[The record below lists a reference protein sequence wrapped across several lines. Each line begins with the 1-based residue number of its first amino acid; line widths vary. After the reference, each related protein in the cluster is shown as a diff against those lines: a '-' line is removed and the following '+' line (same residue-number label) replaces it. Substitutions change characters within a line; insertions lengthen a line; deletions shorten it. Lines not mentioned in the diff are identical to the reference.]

1 MTHLLKL
8 HCAYN
13 AQPYLNMAE
22 SSEQIILIVEDDPS
36 LREGIHDL
44 LELEYNE
51 GVHSVSNGLEALEI
65 LEEIT
70 PNLIISDIMMPKMN
84 GYELLK
90 KVREIPHMIRVPFIL
105 LTARGTREEVFEGR
119 KSGAELYVTKPFD
132 SEILVKHTK
141 TQLRRSSEK
150 QLASQEVISSLKRN
164 VLQIL
169 NHEFRTPLTYVTAY
183 YDMLAESIESQKD
196 SRNVN
201 DYLSGIL
208 SGCDRLIDL
217 IEDLILV
224 MDVRTGILKETYD
237 KNALAISNFRP
248 IIDTILLEFA
258 PLIQK
263 YNLNISIQ
271 LEDDL
276 EIWGVE
282 EQLHILF
289 AHLIENAVKFS
300 AYSLDPTGS
309 NYVEIKSSLSQN
321 GQVVIFEIKDNGI
334 GIPKEAQPKIFDL
347 FYQHNRNYFEQ
358 QGSGAGL
365 TISRGIANIH
375 GGTISVQSPNG
386 KGCHVTV
393 QLPIHKPESAK
404 PMQMGSFQVSKRLAK
419 ILLVEDDEVLLR
431 SLEELMTL
439 HKGKYHYQIK
449 SATNGRLALNVLE
462 SFTPDLIVSDVMMP
476 EMDGLELLKRIR
488 GQNALLH
495 VPFIIVSARNR
506 QQDIYDGR
514 LSGAEE
520 YITKPYDTDEFITLV
535 EVQLDRYFQYQR
547 VADRDFDNFKQKILS
562 MLQPDLRDPLMSV
575 SDSSIKLTGEQ
586 DNIQNADDLRNA
598 LDEIKM
604 GSHKISELVEDFM
617 SLAEIETGEAKKA
630 FSSRATPCFNLS
642 FLIDE
647 SIKIHRE
654 GLQANN
660 IFSNIVVESGNYG
673 AMIELSSMQKAISRL
688 IGIVASF
695 CKSANGDELNIC
707 ASGKHENT
715 ISISVWHNG
724 SSLSPEIRERVN
736 EITARTSEESFNP
749 MDFSSHLKIV
759 VGFVAIHDG
768 ELQLIQVG
776 ESGTNQ
782 ERDEFVIRLPKL
794 KKAQVLETDQSG
806 FMLG

>member
-1 MTHLLKL
+1 
-8 HCAYN
+8 
-13 AQPYLNMAE
+13 MAE
-22 SSEQIILIVEDDPS
+22 TSEQIILIVEDDPS

-44 LELEYNE
+44 LELEYND
-51 GVHSVSNGLEALEI
+51 GVHSVSNGLEALEL
-65 LEEIT
+65 LESIT

-90 KVREIPHMIRVPFIL
+90 KVREMPHMVRIPFIF

-132 SEILVKHTK
+132 SEILVKHTQ
-141 TQLRRSSEK
+141 TQLKRSSEK

-196 SRNVN
+196 GRNVN
-201 DYLSGIL
+201 DYLNGIL
-208 SGCDRLIDL
+208 SGCDRLINL

-224 MDVRTGILKETYD
+224 MDVRSGRLEKTYD
-237 KNALAISNFRP
+237 KSALAISDFRP
-248 IIDTILLEFA
+248 IIDKILLEYA
-258 PLIQK
+258 HLIKK
-263 YNLNISIQ
+263 YNIDISLQ
-271 LEDDL
+271 LEDG
-276 EIWGVE
+276 IQVWGVE

-300 AYSLDPTGS
+300 GYSSDNSGP
-309 NYVEIKSSLSQN
+309 NYVEIKSTASTT
-321 GQVVIFEIKDNGI
+321 GRTVMFEINDNGI

-375 GGTISVQSPNG
+375 GGNISVLSLNES
-386 KGCHVTV
+386 GCNVTV
-393 QLPIHKPESAK
+393 QLPIYKPEHEE
-404 PMQMGSFQVSKRLAK
+404 PMRMGAMKASKRLAK
-419 ILLVEDDEVLLR
+419 ILLVEDDEILLQ
-431 SLEELMTL
+431 SLEELMVL
-439 HKGKYHYQIK
+439 HNGNYHFQVK
-449 SATNGRLALNVLE
+449 SATNGRTALEVLE
-462 SFTPDLIVSDVMMP
+462 SFTPDIIVSDVMMP

-488 GQNALLH
+488 EQNALLH
-495 VPFIIVSARNR
+495 VPFIIVSARSR
-506 QQDIYDGR
+506 QQDVYDGR

-520 YITKPYDTDEFITLV
+520 YITKPYDIDEFITLV

-547 VADRDFDNFKQKILS
+547 VADKDFDNFKQKILS
-562 MLQPDLRDPLMSV
+562 MLRPDFRDPLMSV

-586 DNIQNADDLRNA
+586 DNIQNADDLRIA

-617 SLAEIETGEAKKA
+617 ALAEIETGEAKKA
-630 FSSRATPCFNLS
+630 FSSRATACFDLN

-654 GLQANN
+654 GLEANRIFPN
-660 IFSNIVVESGNYG
+660 IKIENGNYG
-673 AMIELSSMQKAISRL
+673 AMIEHSSMQKAISRL
-688 IGIVASF
+688 IGIVTSF
-695 CKSANGDELNIC
+695 CKSANGDEINIGV
-707 ASGKHENT
+707 SGKDKDALS
-715 ISISVWHNG
+715 ISIWHNG
-724 SSLSPEIRERVN
+724 ENLAPEVRSRVH
-736 EITARTSEESFNP
+736 EISALTSGDSFNP

-759 VGFVAIHDG
+759 AGFVAIHDG
-768 ELQLIQVG
+768 ELNFKEGSSDENIP
-776 ESGTNQ
+776 
-782 ERDEFVIRLPKL
+782 DEFVIKLPKL
-794 KKAQVLETDQSG
+794 KKVEVLETDQSG